1 MTTKDVNIDDLTY
14 NLLCNRQKK
23 TTNKSFLV
31 KSNKDEIRKT
41 IKETPQYDETK
52 QILKIIKQKLNNKSV
67 RSNKLDTITD
77 NLLMNCLELI
87 KYNLEKSRV

>member
-1 MTTKDVNIDDLTY
+1 MTTKKVNIDDLTY

-23 TTNKSFLV
+23 TTNKSFVV

-41 IKETPQYDETK
+41 IKETPEYDETK

-67 RSNKLDTITD
+67 KSNKLDIITD

>member
-1 MTTKDVNIDDLTY
+1 MATKDVNIDDLTY

-23 TTNKSFLV
+23 SANNSFAF
-31 KSNKDEIRKT
+31 KSNKDETRQV
-41 IKETPQYDETK
+41 IKETPQYDDTK

-67 RSNKLDTITD
+67 KSNKLDTITD

-87 KYNLEKSRV
+87 KYNLEKSRI